1 MSLLLVMAKTDIPK
15 RGRKALIE
23 RLASE
28 VAQPFPTVTHG
39 PGSAMKGG
47 EFSGSPAPM
56 HSIRAALCLI
66 VLLAGCAGPPPA
78 KAPISADEAQLRAIA
93 AMAAN
98 KPQEALDNFT
108 IAAKQGDPRGERGI
122 GTLYYLGFGVV
133 KDFGEA
139 VYWLTPAANASDPSS
154 EYTLGLISDLGGS
167 GVLQD
172 RKTAFGWFQ
181 RAAGHGHSGA
191 AYSLGRAY
199 HYGLGTP
206 IDYTEAMR
214 WYRTAAAVG
223 NTDAMTGTG
232 ILYAEGRG
240 VKQDFKLALANFK
253 LAAEAGNGD
262 AMRRIGNL
270 YFNGDGV
277 PRSDAQAY
285 DWLRRAAAT
294 GNEDAIRRLT
304 TVITP
309 DT

>member
-15 RGRKALIE
+15 GGRKALIE
-23 RLASE
+23 RLASG
-28 VAQPFPTVTHG
+28 VAQPLPTVTHVA
-39 PGSAMKGG
+39 GSAMKGR
-47 EFSGSPAPM
+47 EFSESPAPM
-56 HSIRAALCLI
+56 HPIRAALCLI
-66 VLLAGCAGPPPA
+66 ALLAGCAGPLPA
-78 KAPISADEAQLRAIA
+78 TPPISADEAHRRAIA
-93 AMAAN
+93 ALAAN
-98 KPQEALDNFT
+98 KPQEALDNYT
-108 IAAKQGDPRGERGI
+108 IAAKQGDHRGERGI

-139 VYWLTPAANASDPSS
+139 VYWLTPAASASDPSS
-154 EYTLGLISDLGGS
+154 EYTLGMINDQGGS

-172 RKTAFGWFQ
+172 RKKAFAWFQ
-181 RAAGHGHSGA
+181 RAADHGHPGA

-206 IDYTEAMR
+206 IDYAEAMR
-214 WYRTAAAVG
+214 RYRKAAEVG
-223 NTDAMTGTG
+223 NTDAMTGIG
-232 ILYAEGRG
+232 ILYVEGRG
-240 VKQDFKLALANFK
+240 VKQDFKLALENFK
-253 LAAEAGNGD
+253 RAADAGNGD

-277 PRSDAQAY
+277 PHNDAIAY

-309 DT
+309 DS